1 MKPSIEKQI
10 EAGLLQVIAASAD
23 LVGEWIVSTESGEE
37 CAEVVQSVSGDVFVH
52 VPVSDPVSGN
62 PVDWRRYRVAV
73 VVTPIVKAV

>member
-1 MKPSIEKQI
+1 MKSIESQI
-10 EAGLLQVIAASAD
+10 EGGLLQVIAASAD
-23 LVGEWIVSTESGEE
+23 FCGGEWIISTEHGEE

-62 PVDWRRYRVAV
+62 PVDCRRYRVAV